1 MMISIIVPAFNEERY
16 LPSTLAAVNR
26 SVAVLEARH
35 RVSVEIVVVDNASTD
50 GTAAIAT
57 SLGARVVFEL
67 EHNIARVR
75 NRGAEAARGEVIL
88 FVDADTLIEAELLTR
103 VYELMQD
110 QECSGGAA
118 AIRWR
123 LRNRFLHW
131 YFSSAA
137 NLAKWL
143 GLAQG
148 ASQFCRREV
157 FRAIGGYDES
167 LHMAEDAEFYLRLRK
182 YARRVGGRIEL
193 ITDLPVLPST
203 RRYEIWPVWRTLLWT
218 NPLVIVLFCRT
229 RFCWRGWYDELVR

>member
-16 LPSTLAAVNR
+16 LPSTLAAANR
-26 SVAVLEARH
+26 SVAVLEGRH
-35 RVSVEIVVVDNASTD
+35 RVSTEIVVVDNASTD
-50 GTAAIAT
+50 GTASVAT

-88 FVDADTLIEAELLTR
+88 FVDADTLIEAELLKR
-103 VYELMQD
+103 VYELIQD
-110 QECSGGAA
+110 QDCLGGAV
-118 AIRWR
+118 AIRWQ

-137 NLAKWL
+137 SLAKWL

-157 FRAIGGYDES
+157 FRATGGEGGG
-167 LHMAEDAEFYLRLRK
+167 
-182 YARRVGGRIEL
+182 RRQGGGVGG
-193 ITDLPVLPST
+193 
-203 RRYEIWPVWRTLLWT
+203 
-218 NPLVIVLFCRT
+218 
-229 RFCWRGWYDELVR
+229 